1 MVITGPNLVVI
12 SGDKEFSAVITNII
26 DYQNKL
32 QEMVS
37 DGIQNSIYKVAE
49 NNTLKDLKL
58 F

>member
-58 F
+58 V

>member
-37 DGIQNSIYKVAE
+37 DGIQNSIYKAAE

-58 F
+58 V